1 MSGASAGGPAEFID
15 ESLQYESS
23 WERAEDHERRY
34 GPGLE
39 YYGASVGAVRGTIRN
54 AERRYPDLGHDD
66 VTALAS
72 DLWFRPVFERRLA
85 AVVLLQSAVHLL
97 RHSDLTRIEGF
108 LRSAQLRELVDPLAV
123 DVVGP
128 LLLRLTAQ
136 DAAQDATR
144 AATVL
149 DRWAT
154 ADDPWLR
161 RAAVLTHLPAF
172 RLGDG
177 DDASFR
183 RTVRLVSGVR
193 QGRVP
198 TVEEAVALVRGS
210 GAG

>member
-1 MSGASAGGPAEFID
+1 LSGSIAGGPAEFID
-15 ESLQYESS
+15 ESLQYESL

-72 DLWFRPVFERRLA
+72 DLWLRPVFERRLA

-128 LLLRLTAQ
+128 LLLQLTGQ
-136 DAAQDATR
+136 DVTR

-149 DRWAT
+149 DRWAI
-154 ADDPWLR
+154 ADDAWLR
-161 RAAVLTHLPAF
+161 RAAVLAHLPAF
-172 RLGDG
+172 RSGKG

-183 RTVRLVSGVR
+183 RTVRLVSGAR

-198 TVEEAVALVRGS
+198 AVEEAVAVVRES